1 MSDPLPTR
9 EINLPPADMLGLLRL
24 IQLPWI
30 LLCAADGTKVTT
42 FDVCIDGSPS
52 AHTIALR
59 DDGTWTARTH
69 ITP

>member
-9 EINLPPADMLGLLRL
+9 EINLLPADMLGLLRL
-24 IQLPWI
+24 AEPSWSLIPEAQG
-30 LLCAADGTKVTT
+30 AKVTT
-42 FDVCIDGSPS
+42 LGVYIDS
-52 AHTIALR
+52 AATCHIVALR